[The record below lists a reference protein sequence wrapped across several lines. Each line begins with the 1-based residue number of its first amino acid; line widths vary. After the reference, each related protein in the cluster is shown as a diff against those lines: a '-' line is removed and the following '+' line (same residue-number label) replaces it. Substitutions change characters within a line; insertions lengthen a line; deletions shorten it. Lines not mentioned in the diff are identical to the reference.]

1 MALQGSYA
9 ISKGLLDSSVGALR
23 RYLPHLPLP
32 LLTGGSGAG
41 VERDTRD
48 EQDVQVGCLTFTSS
62 SDMCCIG
69 EL

>member
-32 LLTGGSGAG
+32 LLTGGGGSGAG

-48 EQDVQVGCLTFTSS
+48 EQDVQVGCLTFTS
-62 SDMCCIG
+62 
-69 EL
+69 